1 MLDTVTLAACET
13 MAAALQALRLPL
25 AASDR
30 RHLKTATI
38 KGGDLTPVY
47 GESLAPV
54 RLQPQLL

>member
-1 MLDTVTLAACET
+1 MR
-13 MAAALQALRLPL
+13 AALEALRLSL

-47 GESLAPV
+47 GEARVCSSA
-54 RLQPQLL
+54 PQLL

>member
-1 MLDTVTLAACET
+1 MLDAVAVCEAMT
-13 MAAALQALRLPL
+13 AALEALGLPL
-25 AASDR
+25 SASDR

-47 GESLAPV
+47 GESLASV

>member
-1 MLDTVTLAACET
+1 MLDAVAICEA
-13 MAAALQALRLPL
+13 MAVALEALGLPP

-30 RHLKTATI
+30 RLLKTATI

-47 GESLAPV
+47 GESLASV